1 MYRYFTKTDGLK
13 IYIKNDDILGYE
25 EMEDHVLI
33 ITVIG
38 DFEVIN
44 TIDEIFNKKK
54 QDFSNN

>member
-25 EMEDHVLI
+25 EMEDCVVVMTI
-33 ITVIG
+33 IG

-44 TIDEIFNKKK
+44 TIEEIFEKR
-54 QDFSNN
+54 QSFSNN